1 MPVVPTVS
9 GRQVQSRGVQSAG
22 LQTFS
27 QPGIGDAFVR
37 AGTEAIDVFG
47 QAKQRAN
54 IALAQEA
61 SLNLSQISSD
71 LLNNPETG
79 LLNLKGKNAI
89 GKGHEYTQQF
99 DAQVEQLAMSLP
111 DEQARNAFMQQ
122 AQQQRIQFTTQAGRH
137 EIGQINAY
145 EEGQFQATLLNN
157 GKNAAAL
164 YGDNAAYVLAN
175 KQTFQ
180 QIEDYGIAHGWSDE
194 QIQAKKIEFKEK
206 VADAALSQW
215 SANNA
220 TAFIQSNG
228 ELSDTAAGARRAVA
242 DSDSSERARGI
253 RNNNPGNLEYSKTN
267 PWVGQTG
274 DDGRFAK
281 FETPEHGIRAL
292 GRNLM
297 SYQRQGIDT
306 VSEIINRW
314 APPTD
319 KNDTMSYI
327 KAVCEQ
333 LGVSADEPLDA
344 SNPDTLKALCAAIIH
359 HENGSQP
366 YSDQQLTAGVSA
378 ALGLSTIP
386 TNTKRYTG
394 NAAFDAAS
402 PEAQASFMRQADQ
415 LRRQQQAEY
424 KTMIDSQVR
433 DATAAYM
440 RGVEFPNPPGEADFI
455 AAYGVREGNLRYAAG
470 TNIAFGMAQRG
481 LTAKTLR
488 DGGYSEMA
496 NQYDVL
502 DRQAIAIDAVLGVA
516 FGGVGRFINSRGES
530 TNAPNFSPVDVDAA
544 LAANA
549 AHHAEIDIAPGVPI
563 NVLSRNSHIQA
574 LRKAMSDV
582 SQGRPVDVAS
592 IVESASF
599 SEIPGRKSLLSQAVN
614 EALSSVDDGVTA
626 RAIENRLLEEQA
638 AQLLPRG
645 DRQVYQSEIANSQRI
660 IENLTKQRAQILA
673 EEPTGSGKALSRA
686 RSDKQARLRDIDQR
700 IRQAQE
706 RLEFSRNALAPHE
719 PGGQFFEA
727 RAELARRQQAESEL
741 NAQAVSFYKTAE
753 VRTPD
758 EVAPFE
764 PDKILQQAEQKMMA
778 DQAGDIDLRI
788 AEDSLLESPDMI
800 ITVLDDD
807 GNPQSRSA
815 REVLDEANRESEQAI
830 QDSSLFDVAVACF
843 LRG

>member
-1 MPVVPTVS
+1 MSYFGLNPVNQNQQLDEAASNPAGFNSDVGFFDNAVGAALSGLYSGLVAKPDQLLWAGMDKIVS
-9 GRQVQSRGVQSAG
+9 PIAQFVNENTSLNDTSVSYIAEQRKLAEQQVKRLTPDAATTGTAG
-22 LQTFS
+22 QVLYGLFDM
-27 QPGIGDAFVR
+27 G
-37 AGTEAIDVFG
+37 G
-47 QAKQRAN
+47 QAVVGTTLGGPVGGAAAVTSLQGFSEFERLTAQGVDFRT
-54 IALAQEA
+54 AQEA
-61 SLNLSQISSD
+61 GLVQGITAGAGTLIPMSL
-71 LLNNPETG
+71 G
-79 LLNLKGKNAI
+79 LRAGGALAEGVA
-89 GKGHEYTQQF
+89 
-99 DAQVEQLAMSLP
+99 AQLARTGESSV
-111 DEQARNAFMQQ
+111 R
-122 AQQQRIQFTTQAGRH
+122 R
-137 EIGQINAY
+137 
-145 EEGQFQATLLNN
+145 
-157 GKNAAAL
+157 AAATAVRATP
-164 YGDNAAYVLAN
+164 D
-175 KQTFQ
+175 
-180 QIEDYGIAHGWSDE
+180 IA
-194 QIQAKKIEFKEK
+194 
-206 VADAALSQW
+206 
-215 SANNA
+215 
-220 TAFIQSNG
+220 
-228 ELSDTAAGARRAVA
+228 
-242 DSDSSERARGI
+242 
-253 RNNNPGNLEYSKTN
+253 
-267 PWVGQTG
+267 
-274 DDGRFAK
+274 
-281 FETPEHGIRAL
+281 
-292 GRNLM
+292 
-297 SYQRQGIDT
+297 
-306 VSEIINRW
+306 
-314 APPTD
+314 
-319 KNDTMSYI
+319 
-327 KAVCEQ
+327 
-333 LGVSADEPLDA
+333 
-344 SNPDTLKALCAAIIH
+344 
-359 HENGSQP
+359 
-366 YSDQQLTAGVSA
+366 
-378 ALGLSTIP
+378 
-386 TNTKRYTG
+386 
-394 NAAFDAAS
+394 
-402 PEAQASFMRQADQ
+402 
-415 LRRQQQAEY
+415 
-424 KTMIDSQVR
+424 
-433 DATAAYM
+433 
-440 RGVEFPNPPGEADFI
+440 
-455 AAYGVREGNLRYAAG
+455 YAAG

-530 TNAPNFSPVDVDAA
+530 TSAPNFSPVDIDAA

-614 EALSSVDDGVTA
+614 EALSSVDDEVTA
-626 RAIENRLLEEQA
+626 RAIENLLLEEQA

-660 IENLTKQRAQILA
+660 IENLTEQRAQILA

-764 PDKILQQAEQKMMA
+764 PGKILQQTEQKMMS

-800 ITVLDDD
+800 ITMLDDD

>member
-1 MPVVPTVS
+1 MSYFGLNPVNQNQQLDEAASNPAGFNSDVGFFDNAVGAALSGLYSGLVAKPDQLLWAGMDKIVS
-9 GRQVQSRGVQSAG
+9 PIAQFVNENTSINDTSVSYIAEQRKLAEQQVKRLTPDAATTGTAG
-22 LQTFS
+22 QVLYGLFDM
-27 QPGIGDAFVR
+27 G
-37 AGTEAIDVFG
+37 G
-47 QAKQRAN
+47 QAVVGTTLGGPVGGAAAVTSLQGFSEFERLTAQGVDFRT
-54 IALAQEA
+54 AQEA
-61 SLNLSQISSD
+61 GLVQGITAGAGTLIPMSL
-71 LLNNPETG
+71 G
-79 LLNLKGKNAI
+79 LRAGGALAEGVA
-89 GKGHEYTQQF
+89 
-99 DAQVEQLAMSLP
+99 AQLARTGESSV
-111 DEQARNAFMQQ
+111 R
-122 AQQQRIQFTTQAGRH
+122 R
-137 EIGQINAY
+137 
-145 EEGQFQATLLNN
+145 
-157 GKNAAAL
+157 AAATAVRAMP
-164 YGDNAAYVLAN
+164 D
-175 KQTFQ
+175 
-180 QIEDYGIAHGWSDE
+180 IA
-194 QIQAKKIEFKEK
+194 
-206 VADAALSQW
+206 
-215 SANNA
+215 
-220 TAFIQSNG
+220 
-228 ELSDTAAGARRAVA
+228 
-242 DSDSSERARGI
+242 
-253 RNNNPGNLEYSKTN
+253 
-267 PWVGQTG
+267 
-274 DDGRFAK
+274 
-281 FETPEHGIRAL
+281 
-292 GRNLM
+292 
-297 SYQRQGIDT
+297 
-306 VSEIINRW
+306 
-314 APPTD
+314 
-319 KNDTMSYI
+319 
-327 KAVCEQ
+327 
-333 LGVSADEPLDA
+333 
-344 SNPDTLKALCAAIIH
+344 
-359 HENGSQP
+359 
-366 YSDQQLTAGVSA
+366 
-378 ALGLSTIP
+378 
-386 TNTKRYTG
+386 
-394 NAAFDAAS
+394 
-402 PEAQASFMRQADQ
+402 
-415 LRRQQQAEY
+415 
-424 KTMIDSQVR
+424 
-433 DATAAYM
+433 
-440 RGVEFPNPPGEADFI
+440 
-455 AAYGVREGNLRYAAG
+455 YAAG

-530 TNAPNFSPVDVDAA
+530 TNAPNFSPVDIDAA

-660 IENLTKQRAQILA
+660 IDNLTEQRAQILA

-686 RSDKQARLRDIDQR
+686 RSDKQARIRDIDQR

-764 PDKILQQAEQKMMA
+764 PGKILQQTEQKMMA
-778 DQAGDIDLRI
+778 DPAGDIDLRI

-815 REVLDEANRESEQAI
+815 REVLDEVNRESEQAI

>member
-1 MPVVPTVS
+1 MSYFGLNPVNQNQQLDEAASNPVGFNSDVGFFDNVVGAALSGLYSGLVAKPDQLLWAGMDKIVS
-9 GRQVQSRGVQSAG
+9 PIAQFVNENTSLNDTSVSYIAEQRKLAEQQVKRLTPDAATTGTAG
-22 LQTFS
+22 QVLYGLFDM
-27 QPGIGDAFVR
+27 G
-37 AGTEAIDVFG
+37 G
-47 QAKQRAN
+47 QAVVGTTLGGPVGGAAAVTSLQGFSEFERLTAQGVDFRT
-54 IALAQEA
+54 AQEA
-61 SLNLSQISSD
+61 GLVQGITAGAGTLIPMSL
-71 LLNNPETG
+71 G
-79 LLNLKGKNAI
+79 LRAGGALAEGVA
-89 GKGHEYTQQF
+89 
-99 DAQVEQLAMSLP
+99 AQLARTGESSV
-111 DEQARNAFMQQ
+111 R
-122 AQQQRIQFTTQAGRH
+122 R
-137 EIGQINAY
+137 
-145 EEGQFQATLLNN
+145 
-157 GKNAAAL
+157 AAATAVRATP
-164 YGDNAAYVLAN
+164 D
-175 KQTFQ
+175 
-180 QIEDYGIAHGWSDE
+180 IA
-194 QIQAKKIEFKEK
+194 
-206 VADAALSQW
+206 
-215 SANNA
+215 
-220 TAFIQSNG
+220 
-228 ELSDTAAGARRAVA
+228 
-242 DSDSSERARGI
+242 
-253 RNNNPGNLEYSKTN
+253 
-267 PWVGQTG
+267 
-274 DDGRFAK
+274 
-281 FETPEHGIRAL
+281 
-292 GRNLM
+292 
-297 SYQRQGIDT
+297 
-306 VSEIINRW
+306 
-314 APPTD
+314 
-319 KNDTMSYI
+319 
-327 KAVCEQ
+327 
-333 LGVSADEPLDA
+333 
-344 SNPDTLKALCAAIIH
+344 
-359 HENGSQP
+359 
-366 YSDQQLTAGVSA
+366 
-378 ALGLSTIP
+378 
-386 TNTKRYTG
+386 
-394 NAAFDAAS
+394 
-402 PEAQASFMRQADQ
+402 
-415 LRRQQQAEY
+415 
-424 KTMIDSQVR
+424 
-433 DATAAYM
+433 
-440 RGVEFPNPPGEADFI
+440 
-455 AAYGVREGNLRYAAG
+455 YAAG

-516 FGGVGRFINSRGES
+516 FGGVGRFMNSRGES
-530 TNAPNFSPVDVDAA
+530 TSAPNFSPVDVDAA

-660 IENLTKQRAQILA
+660 IENLTEQRAQILA

-686 RSDKQARLRDIDQR
+686 RSDKQVRLRDIDQR

-764 PDKILQQAEQKMMA
+764 PGKILQQTEQKMMA
-778 DQAGDIDLRI
+778 DPAGDIDLRI

>member
-1 MPVVPTVS
+1 MSYFGLNPVNQNQQLDEAASNPAGFNSDVGFFDNAVGAALSGLYSGLVAKPDQLLWAGMDKIVS
-9 GRQVQSRGVQSAG
+9 PIAQFVNENTSLNDTSVSYIAEQRKLAEQQVKRLTPDAATTGTAG
-22 LQTFS
+22 QVLYGLFDM
-27 QPGIGDAFVR
+27 G
-37 AGTEAIDVFG
+37 G
-47 QAKQRAN
+47 QAVVGTTLGGPVGGAAAVTSLQGFSEFERLTAQGVDFRT
-54 IALAQEA
+54 AQEA
-61 SLNLSQISSD
+61 GLVQGITAGAGILIPMSL
-71 LLNNPETG
+71 G
-79 LLNLKGKNAI
+79 LRAGGALAEGVA
-89 GKGHEYTQQF
+89 
-99 DAQVEQLAMSLP
+99 AQLARTGESSV
-111 DEQARNAFMQQ
+111 R
-122 AQQQRIQFTTQAGRH
+122 R
-137 EIGQINAY
+137 
-145 EEGQFQATLLNN
+145 
-157 GKNAAAL
+157 AAATAVRATP
-164 YGDNAAYVLAN
+164 D
-175 KQTFQ
+175 
-180 QIEDYGIAHGWSDE
+180 IA
-194 QIQAKKIEFKEK
+194 
-206 VADAALSQW
+206 
-215 SANNA
+215 
-220 TAFIQSNG
+220 
-228 ELSDTAAGARRAVA
+228 
-242 DSDSSERARGI
+242 
-253 RNNNPGNLEYSKTN
+253 
-267 PWVGQTG
+267 
-274 DDGRFAK
+274 
-281 FETPEHGIRAL
+281 
-292 GRNLM
+292 
-297 SYQRQGIDT
+297 
-306 VSEIINRW
+306 
-314 APPTD
+314 
-319 KNDTMSYI
+319 
-327 KAVCEQ
+327 
-333 LGVSADEPLDA
+333 
-344 SNPDTLKALCAAIIH
+344 
-359 HENGSQP
+359 
-366 YSDQQLTAGVSA
+366 
-378 ALGLSTIP
+378 
-386 TNTKRYTG
+386 
-394 NAAFDAAS
+394 
-402 PEAQASFMRQADQ
+402 
-415 LRRQQQAEY
+415 
-424 KTMIDSQVR
+424 
-433 DATAAYM
+433 
-440 RGVEFPNPPGEADFI
+440 
-455 AAYGVREGNLRYAAG
+455 YAAG

-516 FGGVGRFINSRGES
+516 FGGVGRFINSRSES
-530 TNAPNFSPVDVDAA
+530 TSAPNFSPVDIDAA

-549 AHHAEIDIAPGVPI
+549 SHHAEIDIAPGVPI

-592 IVESASF
+592 ILESASF

-660 IENLTKQRAQILA
+660 IENFTEQRAQILA

-758 EVAPFE
+758 EVAPFG
-764 PDKILQQAEQKMMA
+764 PDKILQQAEQKMMS

>member
-1 MPVVPTVS
+1 MSYFGLNPVNQNQQLDEAASNPAGFNSDVGFFDNAVGAALSGLYSGLVAKPDQLLWAGMDKIVS
-9 GRQVQSRGVQSAG
+9 PIAQFVNENTSLNDTSVSYIAEQRKLAEQQVKRLTPDAATTGTAG
-22 LQTFS
+22 QVLYGLFDM
-27 QPGIGDAFVR
+27 G
-37 AGTEAIDVFG
+37 G
-47 QAKQRAN
+47 QAVIGTTLGGPVGGAAAVTSLQGFSEFERLTAQGVDFRT
-54 IALAQEA
+54 AQEA
-61 SLNLSQISSD
+61 GLVQGITAGAGTLIPMSL
-71 LLNNPETG
+71 G
-79 LLNLKGKNAI
+79 LRAGGALAEGVA
-89 GKGHEYTQQF
+89 
-99 DAQVEQLAMSLP
+99 AQLARTGESSV
-111 DEQARNAFMQQ
+111 R
-122 AQQQRIQFTTQAGRH
+122 R
-137 EIGQINAY
+137 
-145 EEGQFQATLLNN
+145 
-157 GKNAAAL
+157 AAATAVRATP
-164 YGDNAAYVLAN
+164 D
-175 KQTFQ
+175 
-180 QIEDYGIAHGWSDE
+180 IA
-194 QIQAKKIEFKEK
+194 
-206 VADAALSQW
+206 
-215 SANNA
+215 
-220 TAFIQSNG
+220 
-228 ELSDTAAGARRAVA
+228 
-242 DSDSSERARGI
+242 
-253 RNNNPGNLEYSKTN
+253 
-267 PWVGQTG
+267 
-274 DDGRFAK
+274 
-281 FETPEHGIRAL
+281 
-292 GRNLM
+292 
-297 SYQRQGIDT
+297 
-306 VSEIINRW
+306 
-314 APPTD
+314 
-319 KNDTMSYI
+319 
-327 KAVCEQ
+327 
-333 LGVSADEPLDA
+333 
-344 SNPDTLKALCAAIIH
+344 
-359 HENGSQP
+359 
-366 YSDQQLTAGVSA
+366 
-378 ALGLSTIP
+378 
-386 TNTKRYTG
+386 
-394 NAAFDAAS
+394 
-402 PEAQASFMRQADQ
+402 
-415 LRRQQQAEY
+415 
-424 KTMIDSQVR
+424 
-433 DATAAYM
+433 
-440 RGVEFPNPPGEADFI
+440 
-455 AAYGVREGNLRYAAG
+455 YAAG

-530 TNAPNFSPVDVDAA
+530 TSAPNFSPVDVDAA

-660 IENLTKQRAQILA
+660 IENLTEQRAQILA

-764 PDKILQQAEQKMMA
+764 PDKTLQQAEQKMMA
-778 DQAGDIDLRI
+778 DQAGDIDLHI

>member
-1 MPVVPTVS
+1 MSYFGLNPVNQNQQLDEAASNPAGFNSDVGFFDNAVGAALSGLYSGLVAKPDQLLWAGMDKIVS
-9 GRQVQSRGVQSAG
+9 PIAQFVNENTSLNDTSVSYIAEQRKLAEQQVKRLTPDAATTGTAG
-22 LQTFS
+22 QVLYGLFDM
-27 QPGIGDAFVR
+27 G
-37 AGTEAIDVFG
+37 G
-47 QAKQRAN
+47 QAVVGTTLGGPVGGAAAVTSLQGFSEFERLTAQGVDFRT
-54 IALAQEA
+54 AQEA
-61 SLNLSQISSD
+61 GLVQGITAGAGTLIPMSL
-71 LLNNPETG
+71 G
-79 LLNLKGKNAI
+79 LRAGGALAEGVA
-89 GKGHEYTQQF
+89 
-99 DAQVEQLAMSLP
+99 AQLARTGESSV
-111 DEQARNAFMQQ
+111 R
-122 AQQQRIQFTTQAGRH
+122 R
-137 EIGQINAY
+137 
-145 EEGQFQATLLNN
+145 
-157 GKNAAAL
+157 AAATAVRAMP
-164 YGDNAAYVLAN
+164 D
-175 KQTFQ
+175 
-180 QIEDYGIAHGWSDE
+180 IA
-194 QIQAKKIEFKEK
+194 
-206 VADAALSQW
+206 
-215 SANNA
+215 
-220 TAFIQSNG
+220 
-228 ELSDTAAGARRAVA
+228 
-242 DSDSSERARGI
+242 
-253 RNNNPGNLEYSKTN
+253 
-267 PWVGQTG
+267 
-274 DDGRFAK
+274 
-281 FETPEHGIRAL
+281 
-292 GRNLM
+292 
-297 SYQRQGIDT
+297 
-306 VSEIINRW
+306 
-314 APPTD
+314 
-319 KNDTMSYI
+319 
-327 KAVCEQ
+327 
-333 LGVSADEPLDA
+333 
-344 SNPDTLKALCAAIIH
+344 
-359 HENGSQP
+359 
-366 YSDQQLTAGVSA
+366 
-378 ALGLSTIP
+378 
-386 TNTKRYTG
+386 
-394 NAAFDAAS
+394 
-402 PEAQASFMRQADQ
+402 
-415 LRRQQQAEY
+415 
-424 KTMIDSQVR
+424 
-433 DATAAYM
+433 
-440 RGVEFPNPPGEADFI
+440 
-455 AAYGVREGNLRYAAG
+455 YAAG

-530 TNAPNFSPVDVDAA
+530 TNAPNFSPVDIDAA

-638 AQLLPRG
+638 SQLLPRG

-660 IENLTKQRAQILA
+660 IDNLTEQRAQILA

-686 RSDKQARLRDIDQR
+686 RSDKQARIRDIDQR

-764 PDKILQQAEQKMMA
+764 PGKILQQTEQKMMA
-778 DQAGDIDLRI
+778 DPAGDIDLRI

-815 REVLDEANRESEQAI
+815 REVLDEVNRESEQAI

>member
-1 MPVVPTVS
+1 MSYFGLNPVNQNQQLDEAASNPAGFNSDVGFFDNAVGAALSGLYSGLVAKPDQLLWAGMDKIVS
-9 GRQVQSRGVQSAG
+9 PIAQFVNENTSLNDTSVSYIAEQRKLAEQQVKRLTPDAATTGTAG
-22 LQTFS
+22 QVLYGLFDM
-27 QPGIGDAFVR
+27 G
-37 AGTEAIDVFG
+37 G
-47 QAKQRAN
+47 QAVVGTTLGGPVGGAAAVTSLQGFSEFERLTAQGVDFRT
-54 IALAQEA
+54 AQEA
-61 SLNLSQISSD
+61 GLVQGITAGAGTLIPMSL
-71 LLNNPETG
+71 G
-79 LLNLKGKNAI
+79 LRAGGALAEGVA
-89 GKGHEYTQQF
+89 
-99 DAQVEQLAMSLP
+99 AQLARTGESSV
-111 DEQARNAFMQQ
+111 R
-122 AQQQRIQFTTQAGRH
+122 R
-137 EIGQINAY
+137 
-145 EEGQFQATLLNN
+145 
-157 GKNAAAL
+157 AAATAVRATP
-164 YGDNAAYVLAN
+164 D
-175 KQTFQ
+175 
-180 QIEDYGIAHGWSDE
+180 IA
-194 QIQAKKIEFKEK
+194 
-206 VADAALSQW
+206 
-215 SANNA
+215 
-220 TAFIQSNG
+220 
-228 ELSDTAAGARRAVA
+228 
-242 DSDSSERARGI
+242 
-253 RNNNPGNLEYSKTN
+253 
-267 PWVGQTG
+267 
-274 DDGRFAK
+274 
-281 FETPEHGIRAL
+281 
-292 GRNLM
+292 
-297 SYQRQGIDT
+297 
-306 VSEIINRW
+306 
-314 APPTD
+314 
-319 KNDTMSYI
+319 
-327 KAVCEQ
+327 
-333 LGVSADEPLDA
+333 
-344 SNPDTLKALCAAIIH
+344 
-359 HENGSQP
+359 
-366 YSDQQLTAGVSA
+366 
-378 ALGLSTIP
+378 
-386 TNTKRYTG
+386 
-394 NAAFDAAS
+394 
-402 PEAQASFMRQADQ
+402 
-415 LRRQQQAEY
+415 
-424 KTMIDSQVR
+424 
-433 DATAAYM
+433 
-440 RGVEFPNPPGEADFI
+440 
-455 AAYGVREGNLRYAAG
+455 YAAG

-530 TNAPNFSPVDVDAA
+530 TSAPNFSPVDVDAA

-599 SEIPGRKSLLSQAVN
+599 SEILGRKSLLSQAVN
-614 EALSSVDDGVTA
+614 EALSFVDDGVTA

-660 IENLTKQRAQILA
+660 IDNLTEQRAQILA

-686 RSDKQARLRDIDQR
+686 RSDKQARIRDIDQR

-764 PDKILQQAEQKMMA
+764 PGKILQQTEQKMMA
-778 DQAGDIDLRI
+778 DPAGDIDLRI

>member
-1 MPVVPTVS
+1 MSYFGLNPVNQNQQLDEAASNPVGFNSDVGFFDNAVGAALSGLYSGLVAKPDQLLWAGMDKIVS
-9 GRQVQSRGVQSAG
+9 PIAQFVNENTSLNDTSVSYIAEQRKLAEQQVKRLTPDAATTGTAG
-22 LQTFS
+22 QVLYGLFDM
-27 QPGIGDAFVR
+27 G
-37 AGTEAIDVFG
+37 G
-47 QAKQRAN
+47 QAVVGTTLGGPVGGAAAVTSLQGFSEFERLTAQGVDFRT
-54 IALAQEA
+54 AQEA
-61 SLNLSQISSD
+61 GLVQGITAGAGTLIPMSL
-71 LLNNPETG
+71 G
-79 LLNLKGKNAI
+79 LRAGGALAEGVA
-89 GKGHEYTQQF
+89 
-99 DAQVEQLAMSLP
+99 AQLARTGESSV
-111 DEQARNAFMQQ
+111 R
-122 AQQQRIQFTTQAGRH
+122 R
-137 EIGQINAY
+137 
-145 EEGQFQATLLNN
+145 
-157 GKNAAAL
+157 AAATAVRATP
-164 YGDNAAYVLAN
+164 D
-175 KQTFQ
+175 
-180 QIEDYGIAHGWSDE
+180 IA
-194 QIQAKKIEFKEK
+194 
-206 VADAALSQW
+206 
-215 SANNA
+215 
-220 TAFIQSNG
+220 
-228 ELSDTAAGARRAVA
+228 
-242 DSDSSERARGI
+242 
-253 RNNNPGNLEYSKTN
+253 
-267 PWVGQTG
+267 
-274 DDGRFAK
+274 
-281 FETPEHGIRAL
+281 
-292 GRNLM
+292 
-297 SYQRQGIDT
+297 
-306 VSEIINRW
+306 
-314 APPTD
+314 
-319 KNDTMSYI
+319 
-327 KAVCEQ
+327 
-333 LGVSADEPLDA
+333 
-344 SNPDTLKALCAAIIH
+344 
-359 HENGSQP
+359 
-366 YSDQQLTAGVSA
+366 
-378 ALGLSTIP
+378 
-386 TNTKRYTG
+386 
-394 NAAFDAAS
+394 
-402 PEAQASFMRQADQ
+402 
-415 LRRQQQAEY
+415 
-424 KTMIDSQVR
+424 
-433 DATAAYM
+433 
-440 RGVEFPNPPGEADFI
+440 
-455 AAYGVREGNLRYAAG
+455 YAAG

-530 TNAPNFSPVDVDAA
+530 TSTPNFSPVDIDAA

-599 SEIPGRKSLLSQAVN
+599 SEIPGHKSLLSQAVN
-614 EALSSVDDGVTA
+614 EALSSVDDGKTA

-638 AQLLPRG
+638 AQLLSRG

-660 IENLTKQRAQILA
+660 IDNLTEQRAQILA

-686 RSDKQARLRDIDQR
+686 RSDKQARIRDIDQR

-764 PDKILQQAEQKMMA
+764 PGKILQQTEQKMMA
-778 DQAGDIDLRI
+778 DPAGDIDLRI

>member
-1 MPVVPTVS
+1 MSYFGLNPVNQNQQLDEAASNPAGFNSNVGFFDNAVGAALSGLYSGLVAKPDQLLWAGMDKIVS
-9 GRQVQSRGVQSAG
+9 PIAQFVNENTSLNDTSVSYIAEQRKLAEQQVKRLTPDAATTGTAG
-22 LQTFS
+22 QVLYGLFDM
-27 QPGIGDAFVR
+27 G
-37 AGTEAIDVFG
+37 G
-47 QAKQRAN
+47 QAVVGTTLGGPVGGAAAVTSLQGFSEFERLTAQGVDFRT
-54 IALAQEA
+54 AQEA
-61 SLNLSQISSD
+61 GLVQGITAGAGTLIPMSL
-71 LLNNPETG
+71 G
-79 LLNLKGKNAI
+79 LRAGGALAEGVA
-89 GKGHEYTQQF
+89 
-99 DAQVEQLAMSLP
+99 AQLARTGESSV
-111 DEQARNAFMQQ
+111 R
-122 AQQQRIQFTTQAGRH
+122 R
-137 EIGQINAY
+137 
-145 EEGQFQATLLNN
+145 
-157 GKNAAAL
+157 AAATAVRATP
-164 YGDNAAYVLAN
+164 D
-175 KQTFQ
+175 
-180 QIEDYGIAHGWSDE
+180 IA
-194 QIQAKKIEFKEK
+194 
-206 VADAALSQW
+206 
-215 SANNA
+215 
-220 TAFIQSNG
+220 
-228 ELSDTAAGARRAVA
+228 
-242 DSDSSERARGI
+242 
-253 RNNNPGNLEYSKTN
+253 
-267 PWVGQTG
+267 
-274 DDGRFAK
+274 
-281 FETPEHGIRAL
+281 
-292 GRNLM
+292 
-297 SYQRQGIDT
+297 
-306 VSEIINRW
+306 
-314 APPTD
+314 
-319 KNDTMSYI
+319 
-327 KAVCEQ
+327 
-333 LGVSADEPLDA
+333 
-344 SNPDTLKALCAAIIH
+344 
-359 HENGSQP
+359 
-366 YSDQQLTAGVSA
+366 
-378 ALGLSTIP
+378 
-386 TNTKRYTG
+386 
-394 NAAFDAAS
+394 
-402 PEAQASFMRQADQ
+402 
-415 LRRQQQAEY
+415 
-424 KTMIDSQVR
+424 
-433 DATAAYM
+433 
-440 RGVEFPNPPGEADFI
+440 
-455 AAYGVREGNLRYAAG
+455 YAAG

-530 TNAPNFSPVDVDAA
+530 TNAPNFSPVDIDAA

-638 AQLLPRG
+638 AQLLSRG
-645 DRQVYQSEIANSQRI
+645 DRKVYQSEIANSQRI
-660 IENLTKQRAQILA
+660 IENLTEQRAQILA

-753 VRTPD
+753 VRTPE

-764 PDKILQQAEQKMMA
+764 PGKILQQTEQKMMA
-778 DQAGDIDLRI
+778 DPAGDIDLRI

>member
-1 MPVVPTVS
+1 MSYFGLNPVNQNQQLDEAASNPAGFNSDVGFFDNAVGAALSGLYSGLVAKPDQLLWAGMDKIVS
-9 GRQVQSRGVQSAG
+9 PIAQFVNENTSINDTSVSYIAEQRKLAEQQVKRLTPDAATTGTAG
-22 LQTFS
+22 QVLYGLFDM
-27 QPGIGDAFVR
+27 G
-37 AGTEAIDVFG
+37 G
-47 QAKQRAN
+47 QAVVGTTLGGPVGGAAAVTSLQGFSEFERLTAQGVDFRT
-54 IALAQEA
+54 AQEA
-61 SLNLSQISSD
+61 GLVQGITAGAGTLIPMSL
-71 LLNNPETG
+71 G
-79 LLNLKGKNAI
+79 LRAGGALAEGVA
-89 GKGHEYTQQF
+89 
-99 DAQVEQLAMSLP
+99 AQLARTGESSV
-111 DEQARNAFMQQ
+111 R
-122 AQQQRIQFTTQAGRH
+122 R
-137 EIGQINAY
+137 
-145 EEGQFQATLLNN
+145 
-157 GKNAAAL
+157 AAATAVRATP
-164 YGDNAAYVLAN
+164 D
-175 KQTFQ
+175 
-180 QIEDYGIAHGWSDE
+180 IA
-194 QIQAKKIEFKEK
+194 
-206 VADAALSQW
+206 
-215 SANNA
+215 
-220 TAFIQSNG
+220 
-228 ELSDTAAGARRAVA
+228 
-242 DSDSSERARGI
+242 
-253 RNNNPGNLEYSKTN
+253 
-267 PWVGQTG
+267 
-274 DDGRFAK
+274 
-281 FETPEHGIRAL
+281 
-292 GRNLM
+292 
-297 SYQRQGIDT
+297 
-306 VSEIINRW
+306 
-314 APPTD
+314 
-319 KNDTMSYI
+319 
-327 KAVCEQ
+327 
-333 LGVSADEPLDA
+333 
-344 SNPDTLKALCAAIIH
+344 
-359 HENGSQP
+359 
-366 YSDQQLTAGVSA
+366 
-378 ALGLSTIP
+378 
-386 TNTKRYTG
+386 
-394 NAAFDAAS
+394 
-402 PEAQASFMRQADQ
+402 
-415 LRRQQQAEY
+415 
-424 KTMIDSQVR
+424 
-433 DATAAYM
+433 
-440 RGVEFPNPPGEADFI
+440 
-455 AAYGVREGNLRYAAG
+455 YAAG

-530 TNAPNFSPVDVDAA
+530 TNAPNFSPVDIDAA

-614 EALSSVDDGVTA
+614 EALSSVNDGVTA

-660 IENLTKQRAQILA
+660 IENLTEQRAQILA

-686 RSDKQARLRDIDQR
+686 RSDKQVRLRDIDQR

-764 PDKILQQAEQKMMA
+764 PGKILQQAEQKMMA
-778 DQAGDIDLRI
+778 DPAGDIDLRI

>member
-1 MPVVPTVS
+1 MSYFGLNPVNQNQQLDEAASNPAGFNSDVGFFDNAVGAALSGLYSGLVAKPDQLLWAGMDKIVS
-9 GRQVQSRGVQSAG
+9 PIAQFVNENTSLNDTSVSYIAEQRKLAEQQVKRLTPDAATTGTAG
-22 LQTFS
+22 QVLYGLFDM
-27 QPGIGDAFVR
+27 G
-37 AGTEAIDVFG
+37 G
-47 QAKQRAN
+47 QAVVGTTLGGPVGGAAAVTSLQGFSEFERLTAQGVDFRT
-54 IALAQEA
+54 AQEA
-61 SLNLSQISSD
+61 GLVQGITAGAGTLIPMSL
-71 LLNNPETG
+71 G
-79 LLNLKGKNAI
+79 LRAGGALAEGVA
-89 GKGHEYTQQF
+89 
-99 DAQVEQLAMSLP
+99 AQLARTGESSV
-111 DEQARNAFMQQ
+111 R
-122 AQQQRIQFTTQAGRH
+122 R
-137 EIGQINAY
+137 
-145 EEGQFQATLLNN
+145 
-157 GKNAAAL
+157 AAATAVRATP
-164 YGDNAAYVLAN
+164 D
-175 KQTFQ
+175 
-180 QIEDYGIAHGWSDE
+180 IA
-194 QIQAKKIEFKEK
+194 
-206 VADAALSQW
+206 
-215 SANNA
+215 
-220 TAFIQSNG
+220 
-228 ELSDTAAGARRAVA
+228 
-242 DSDSSERARGI
+242 
-253 RNNNPGNLEYSKTN
+253 
-267 PWVGQTG
+267 
-274 DDGRFAK
+274 
-281 FETPEHGIRAL
+281 
-292 GRNLM
+292 
-297 SYQRQGIDT
+297 
-306 VSEIINRW
+306 
-314 APPTD
+314 
-319 KNDTMSYI
+319 
-327 KAVCEQ
+327 
-333 LGVSADEPLDA
+333 
-344 SNPDTLKALCAAIIH
+344 
-359 HENGSQP
+359 
-366 YSDQQLTAGVSA
+366 
-378 ALGLSTIP
+378 
-386 TNTKRYTG
+386 
-394 NAAFDAAS
+394 
-402 PEAQASFMRQADQ
+402 
-415 LRRQQQAEY
+415 
-424 KTMIDSQVR
+424 
-433 DATAAYM
+433 
-440 RGVEFPNPPGEADFI
+440 
-455 AAYGVREGNLRYAAG
+455 YAAG

-530 TNAPNFSPVDVDAA
+530 TSAPNFSPVDIDAA

-660 IENLTKQRAQILA
+660 IENLTEQRAQILA

-727 RAELARRQQAESEL
+727 QAELARRQQAESEL

-764 PDKILQQAEQKMMA
+764 PDKILQQAEQKMMS

>member
-1 MPVVPTVS
+1 MSYFGLNPVNQNQQLDEAASNPAGFNSDVGFFDNAVGAALSGLYSGLVAKPDQLLWAGMDKIVS
-9 GRQVQSRGVQSAG
+9 PIAQFVNENTSLNDTSVSYIAEQRKLAEQQVKRLTPDAATTGTAG
-22 LQTFS
+22 QVLYGLFDM
-27 QPGIGDAFVR
+27 G
-37 AGTEAIDVFG
+37 G
-47 QAKQRAN
+47 QAVVGTTLGGPVGGAAAVTSLQGFSEFERLTAQGVDFRT
-54 IALAQEA
+54 AQEA
-61 SLNLSQISSD
+61 GLVQGITAGAGTLIPMSL
-71 LLNNPETG
+71 G
-79 LLNLKGKNAI
+79 LRAGGALAEGVA
-89 GKGHEYTQQF
+89 
-99 DAQVEQLAMSLP
+99 AQLARTGESSV
-111 DEQARNAFMQQ
+111 R
-122 AQQQRIQFTTQAGRH
+122 R
-137 EIGQINAY
+137 
-145 EEGQFQATLLNN
+145 
-157 GKNAAAL
+157 AAATAVRATP
-164 YGDNAAYVLAN
+164 D
-175 KQTFQ
+175 
-180 QIEDYGIAHGWSDE
+180 IA
-194 QIQAKKIEFKEK
+194 
-206 VADAALSQW
+206 
-215 SANNA
+215 
-220 TAFIQSNG
+220 
-228 ELSDTAAGARRAVA
+228 
-242 DSDSSERARGI
+242 
-253 RNNNPGNLEYSKTN
+253 
-267 PWVGQTG
+267 
-274 DDGRFAK
+274 
-281 FETPEHGIRAL
+281 
-292 GRNLM
+292 
-297 SYQRQGIDT
+297 
-306 VSEIINRW
+306 
-314 APPTD
+314 
-319 KNDTMSYI
+319 
-327 KAVCEQ
+327 
-333 LGVSADEPLDA
+333 
-344 SNPDTLKALCAAIIH
+344 
-359 HENGSQP
+359 
-366 YSDQQLTAGVSA
+366 
-378 ALGLSTIP
+378 
-386 TNTKRYTG
+386 
-394 NAAFDAAS
+394 
-402 PEAQASFMRQADQ
+402 
-415 LRRQQQAEY
+415 
-424 KTMIDSQVR
+424 
-433 DATAAYM
+433 
-440 RGVEFPNPPGEADFI
+440 
-455 AAYGVREGNLRYAAG
+455 YAAG

-516 FGGVGRFINSRGES
+516 FGGVGRFMNSRGES
-530 TNAPNFSPVDVDAA
+530 TSAPNFSPVDVDAA

-645 DRQVYQSEIANSQRI
+645 DRQVYQSEITNSQRI
-660 IENLTKQRAQILA
+660 IENLTEQRAQILA

-686 RSDKQARLRDIDQR
+686 RSDKQVRLRDIDQR

-764 PDKILQQAEQKMMA
+764 PGKILQQTEQKMMA
-778 DQAGDIDLRI
+778 DPAGDIDLRI

>member
-1 MPVVPTVS
+1 MSYFGLNPVNQNQQLDEAASNPAGFNSDVGFFDNAVGAALSGLYSGLVAKPDQLLWAGMDKIVS
-9 GRQVQSRGVQSAG
+9 PIAQFINENTSLNDTSVSYIAEQRKLAEQQVKRLTPDAATTGTAG
-22 LQTFS
+22 QVLYGLFDM
-27 QPGIGDAFVR
+27 G
-37 AGTEAIDVFG
+37 G
-47 QAKQRAN
+47 QAVVGTTLGGPVGGAAAVTSLQGFSEFERLTAQGVDFRT
-54 IALAQEA
+54 AQEA
-61 SLNLSQISSD
+61 GLVQGITAGAGTLIPMSL
-71 LLNNPETG
+71 G
-79 LLNLKGKNAI
+79 LRAGGALAEGVA
-89 GKGHEYTQQF
+89 
-99 DAQVEQLAMSLP
+99 AQLA
-111 DEQARNAFMQQ
+111 R
-122 AQQQRIQFTTQAGRH
+122 AGESSVRR
-137 EIGQINAY
+137 
-145 EEGQFQATLLNN
+145 
-157 GKNAAAL
+157 AAATAVRATP
-164 YGDNAAYVLAN
+164 D
-175 KQTFQ
+175 
-180 QIEDYGIAHGWSDE
+180 IA
-194 QIQAKKIEFKEK
+194 
-206 VADAALSQW
+206 
-215 SANNA
+215 
-220 TAFIQSNG
+220 
-228 ELSDTAAGARRAVA
+228 
-242 DSDSSERARGI
+242 
-253 RNNNPGNLEYSKTN
+253 
-267 PWVGQTG
+267 
-274 DDGRFAK
+274 
-281 FETPEHGIRAL
+281 
-292 GRNLM
+292 
-297 SYQRQGIDT
+297 
-306 VSEIINRW
+306 
-314 APPTD
+314 
-319 KNDTMSYI
+319 
-327 KAVCEQ
+327 
-333 LGVSADEPLDA
+333 
-344 SNPDTLKALCAAIIH
+344 
-359 HENGSQP
+359 
-366 YSDQQLTAGVSA
+366 
-378 ALGLSTIP
+378 
-386 TNTKRYTG
+386 
-394 NAAFDAAS
+394 
-402 PEAQASFMRQADQ
+402 
-415 LRRQQQAEY
+415 
-424 KTMIDSQVR
+424 
-433 DATAAYM
+433 
-440 RGVEFPNPPGEADFI
+440 
-455 AAYGVREGNLRYAAG
+455 YAAG

-530 TNAPNFSPVDVDAA
+530 TSAPNFSPVDVDAA

-599 SEIPGRKSLLSQAVN
+599 SEIPGRKGLLSQAVN

-660 IENLTKQRAQILA
+660 IENLTEQRAQILA
-673 EEPTGSGKALSRA
+673 EEPTGSGKSLSRA
-686 RSDKQARLRDIDQR
+686 RSDKQVRLRDIDQR

>member
-1 MPVVPTVS
+1 MSYFGLNPVNQNQQLDEAASNPAGFNSDVGFFDNAVGAALSGLYSGLVAKPDQLLWAGMDKIVS
-9 GRQVQSRGVQSAG
+9 PIAQFVNENTSLNDTSVSYIAEQRKLAEQQVKRLTPDAATTGTAG
-22 LQTFS
+22 QVLYGLFDM
-27 QPGIGDAFVR
+27 G
-37 AGTEAIDVFG
+37 G
-47 QAKQRAN
+47 QAVVGTTLGGPVGGAAAVTSLQGFSEFERLTAQGVDFRT
-54 IALAQEA
+54 AQEA
-61 SLNLSQISSD
+61 GLVQGITAGAGTLIPMSL
-71 LLNNPETG
+71 G
-79 LLNLKGKNAI
+79 LRAGGALAEGVA
-89 GKGHEYTQQF
+89 
-99 DAQVEQLAMSLP
+99 AQLARTGESSV
-111 DEQARNAFMQQ
+111 R
-122 AQQQRIQFTTQAGRH
+122 R
-137 EIGQINAY
+137 
-145 EEGQFQATLLNN
+145 
-157 GKNAAAL
+157 AAATAVRATP
-164 YGDNAAYVLAN
+164 D
-175 KQTFQ
+175 
-180 QIEDYGIAHGWSDE
+180 IA
-194 QIQAKKIEFKEK
+194 
-206 VADAALSQW
+206 
-215 SANNA
+215 
-220 TAFIQSNG
+220 
-228 ELSDTAAGARRAVA
+228 
-242 DSDSSERARGI
+242 
-253 RNNNPGNLEYSKTN
+253 
-267 PWVGQTG
+267 
-274 DDGRFAK
+274 
-281 FETPEHGIRAL
+281 
-292 GRNLM
+292 
-297 SYQRQGIDT
+297 
-306 VSEIINRW
+306 
-314 APPTD
+314 
-319 KNDTMSYI
+319 
-327 KAVCEQ
+327 
-333 LGVSADEPLDA
+333 
-344 SNPDTLKALCAAIIH
+344 
-359 HENGSQP
+359 
-366 YSDQQLTAGVSA
+366 
-378 ALGLSTIP
+378 
-386 TNTKRYTG
+386 
-394 NAAFDAAS
+394 
-402 PEAQASFMRQADQ
+402 
-415 LRRQQQAEY
+415 
-424 KTMIDSQVR
+424 
-433 DATAAYM
+433 
-440 RGVEFPNPPGEADFI
+440 
-455 AAYGVREGNLRYAAG
+455 YAAG

-530 TNAPNFSPVDVDAA
+530 TSAPNFSPVDIDAA

-660 IENLTKQRAQILA
+660 IENLTEQRAQILA

-706 RLEFSRNALAPHE
+706 RLEFSRNAFAPHE

-764 PDKILQQAEQKMMA
+764 PDKILQQAEQKMMS

>member
-1 MPVVPTVS
+1 MSYFGLNPVNQNQQLDEAASNPAGFNSDVGFFDNAVGAALSGLYSGLVAKPEQLLWAGMDKIVS
-9 GRQVQSRGVQSAG
+9 PIAQFVNENTSLNDTSVSYIAEQRKLAEQQVKRLTPDAATTGTAG
-22 LQTFS
+22 QVLYGLFDM
-27 QPGIGDAFVR
+27 G
-37 AGTEAIDVFG
+37 G
-47 QAKQRAN
+47 QAVVGTTLGGPVGGAAAVTSLQGFSEFERLTAQGVDFRT
-54 IALAQEA
+54 AQEA
-61 SLNLSQISSD
+61 GLVQGITAGAGTLIPMSL
-71 LLNNPETG
+71 G
-79 LLNLKGKNAI
+79 LRAGGALAEGVA
-89 GKGHEYTQQF
+89 
-99 DAQVEQLAMSLP
+99 AQLA
-111 DEQARNAFMQQ
+111 R
-122 AQQQRIQFTTQAGRH
+122 AGESSVRR
-137 EIGQINAY
+137 
-145 EEGQFQATLLNN
+145 
-157 GKNAAAL
+157 AAATAVRATP
-164 YGDNAAYVLAN
+164 D
-175 KQTFQ
+175 
-180 QIEDYGIAHGWSDE
+180 IA
-194 QIQAKKIEFKEK
+194 
-206 VADAALSQW
+206 
-215 SANNA
+215 
-220 TAFIQSNG
+220 
-228 ELSDTAAGARRAVA
+228 
-242 DSDSSERARGI
+242 
-253 RNNNPGNLEYSKTN
+253 
-267 PWVGQTG
+267 
-274 DDGRFAK
+274 
-281 FETPEHGIRAL
+281 
-292 GRNLM
+292 
-297 SYQRQGIDT
+297 
-306 VSEIINRW
+306 
-314 APPTD
+314 
-319 KNDTMSYI
+319 
-327 KAVCEQ
+327 
-333 LGVSADEPLDA
+333 
-344 SNPDTLKALCAAIIH
+344 
-359 HENGSQP
+359 
-366 YSDQQLTAGVSA
+366 
-378 ALGLSTIP
+378 
-386 TNTKRYTG
+386 
-394 NAAFDAAS
+394 
-402 PEAQASFMRQADQ
+402 
-415 LRRQQQAEY
+415 
-424 KTMIDSQVR
+424 
-433 DATAAYM
+433 
-440 RGVEFPNPPGEADFI
+440 
-455 AAYGVREGNLRYAAG
+455 YAAG

-516 FGGVGRFINSRGES
+516 FGGIGRFINSRGES
-530 TNAPNFSPVDVDAA
+530 TSAPNFSPVDIDAA

-582 SQGRPVDVAS
+582 SQGRAVDVAS

-660 IENLTKQRAQILA
+660 IENLTEQRAQILA

-727 RAELARRQQAESEL
+727 RAELARRQQVESEL

-764 PDKILQQAEQKMMA
+764 PDKILQQAEQKIMA
-778 DQAGDIDLRI
+778 YQAGDIDLRI

>member
-1 MPVVPTVS
+1 MSYFGLNPVNQNQQLDEAASNPVGFNSDVGFFDNAVGAALSGLYSGLVAKPDQLLWAGMDKIVS
-9 GRQVQSRGVQSAG
+9 PIAQFVNENTSLNDTSVSYIAEQRKLAEQQVKRLTPDAATTGTAG
-22 LQTFS
+22 QVLYGLFDM
-27 QPGIGDAFVR
+27 G
-37 AGTEAIDVFG
+37 G
-47 QAKQRAN
+47 QAVVGTTLGGPVGGAAAVTSLQGFSEFERLTAQGVDFRT
-54 IALAQEA
+54 AQEA
-61 SLNLSQISSD
+61 GLVQGITAGAGTLIPMSL
-71 LLNNPETG
+71 G
-79 LLNLKGKNAI
+79 LRAGGALAEGVA
-89 GKGHEYTQQF
+89 
-99 DAQVEQLAMSLP
+99 AQLARTGESSV
-111 DEQARNAFMQQ
+111 R
-122 AQQQRIQFTTQAGRH
+122 R
-137 EIGQINAY
+137 
-145 EEGQFQATLLNN
+145 
-157 GKNAAAL
+157 AAATAVRATP
-164 YGDNAAYVLAN
+164 D
-175 KQTFQ
+175 
-180 QIEDYGIAHGWSDE
+180 IA
-194 QIQAKKIEFKEK
+194 
-206 VADAALSQW
+206 
-215 SANNA
+215 
-220 TAFIQSNG
+220 
-228 ELSDTAAGARRAVA
+228 
-242 DSDSSERARGI
+242 
-253 RNNNPGNLEYSKTN
+253 
-267 PWVGQTG
+267 
-274 DDGRFAK
+274 
-281 FETPEHGIRAL
+281 
-292 GRNLM
+292 
-297 SYQRQGIDT
+297 
-306 VSEIINRW
+306 
-314 APPTD
+314 
-319 KNDTMSYI
+319 
-327 KAVCEQ
+327 
-333 LGVSADEPLDA
+333 
-344 SNPDTLKALCAAIIH
+344 
-359 HENGSQP
+359 
-366 YSDQQLTAGVSA
+366 
-378 ALGLSTIP
+378 
-386 TNTKRYTG
+386 
-394 NAAFDAAS
+394 
-402 PEAQASFMRQADQ
+402 
-415 LRRQQQAEY
+415 
-424 KTMIDSQVR
+424 
-433 DATAAYM
+433 
-440 RGVEFPNPPGEADFI
+440 
-455 AAYGVREGNLRYAAG
+455 YAAG

-530 TNAPNFSPVDVDAA
+530 TNAPNFSPVDIDAA

-549 AHHAEIDIAPGVPI
+549 AHHAEIDISPGVPI

-660 IENLTKQRAQILA
+660 IENLTEQRAQILA

-764 PDKILQQAEQKMMA
+764 PDKILQQAEQKMMS
-778 DQAGDIDLRI
+778 DKAGDVDLRI

>member
-1 MPVVPTVS
+1 MSYFGLNPVNQNQQLDEAVSNPAGFNSDVGFFDNTVGAALS
-9 GRQVQSRGVQSAG
+9 GLYSGLVAKPDQLLWAGMDKIVSPIAQFVNENTSLNDTSVSYIAEQRKLAEQQVKRLTPDAATTGTAG
-22 LQTFS
+22 QVLYGLFDM
-27 QPGIGDAFVR
+27 G
-37 AGTEAIDVFG
+37 G
-47 QAKQRAN
+47 QAVVGTTLGGPVGGAAAVTSLQGFSEFERLTAQGVDFRT
-54 IALAQEA
+54 AQEA
-61 SLNLSQISSD
+61 GLVQGITAGAGTLIPMSL
-71 LLNNPETG
+71 G
-79 LLNLKGKNAI
+79 LRAGGALAEGVA
-89 GKGHEYTQQF
+89 
-99 DAQVEQLAMSLP
+99 AQLARTGESSV
-111 DEQARNAFMQQ
+111 R
-122 AQQQRIQFTTQAGRH
+122 R
-137 EIGQINAY
+137 
-145 EEGQFQATLLNN
+145 
-157 GKNAAAL
+157 AAATAVRATP
-164 YGDNAAYVLAN
+164 D
-175 KQTFQ
+175 
-180 QIEDYGIAHGWSDE
+180 IA
-194 QIQAKKIEFKEK
+194 
-206 VADAALSQW
+206 
-215 SANNA
+215 
-220 TAFIQSNG
+220 
-228 ELSDTAAGARRAVA
+228 
-242 DSDSSERARGI
+242 
-253 RNNNPGNLEYSKTN
+253 
-267 PWVGQTG
+267 
-274 DDGRFAK
+274 
-281 FETPEHGIRAL
+281 
-292 GRNLM
+292 
-297 SYQRQGIDT
+297 
-306 VSEIINRW
+306 
-314 APPTD
+314 
-319 KNDTMSYI
+319 
-327 KAVCEQ
+327 
-333 LGVSADEPLDA
+333 
-344 SNPDTLKALCAAIIH
+344 
-359 HENGSQP
+359 
-366 YSDQQLTAGVSA
+366 
-378 ALGLSTIP
+378 
-386 TNTKRYTG
+386 
-394 NAAFDAAS
+394 
-402 PEAQASFMRQADQ
+402 
-415 LRRQQQAEY
+415 
-424 KTMIDSQVR
+424 
-433 DATAAYM
+433 
-440 RGVEFPNPPGEADFI
+440 
-455 AAYGVREGNLRYAAG
+455 YAAG

-530 TNAPNFSPVDVDAA
+530 TSAPNFSPVDVDAA

-638 AQLLPRG
+638 AQLFPRG

-660 IENLTKQRAQILA
+660 IENLTEQRAQILA

-700 IRQAQE
+700 IRQVQE

-727 RAELARRQQAESEL
+727 RAELARRLQVESEL

>member
-1 MPVVPTVS
+1 MSYFGLNPVNQNQQLDEAASNPAGFNSDVGFFDNTVGAALS
-9 GRQVQSRGVQSAG
+9 GLYSGLVAKPDQLLWAGMDKIVSPIAQFVNENTSINDTSVSYIAEQRKLAEQQVKRLTPDAATTGTAG
-22 LQTFS
+22 QVLYGLFDM
-27 QPGIGDAFVR
+27 G
-37 AGTEAIDVFG
+37 G
-47 QAKQRAN
+47 QAVVGTTLGGPVGGAAAVTSLQGFSEFERLTAQGVDFRT
-54 IALAQEA
+54 AQEA
-61 SLNLSQISSD
+61 GLVQGITAGAGTLIPMSL
-71 LLNNPETG
+71 G
-79 LLNLKGKNAI
+79 LRAGGALAEGVA
-89 GKGHEYTQQF
+89 
-99 DAQVEQLAMSLP
+99 AQLARTGESSV
-111 DEQARNAFMQQ
+111 R
-122 AQQQRIQFTTQAGRH
+122 R
-137 EIGQINAY
+137 
-145 EEGQFQATLLNN
+145 
-157 GKNAAAL
+157 AAATAVRATP
-164 YGDNAAYVLAN
+164 D
-175 KQTFQ
+175 
-180 QIEDYGIAHGWSDE
+180 IA
-194 QIQAKKIEFKEK
+194 
-206 VADAALSQW
+206 
-215 SANNA
+215 
-220 TAFIQSNG
+220 
-228 ELSDTAAGARRAVA
+228 
-242 DSDSSERARGI
+242 
-253 RNNNPGNLEYSKTN
+253 
-267 PWVGQTG
+267 
-274 DDGRFAK
+274 
-281 FETPEHGIRAL
+281 
-292 GRNLM
+292 
-297 SYQRQGIDT
+297 
-306 VSEIINRW
+306 
-314 APPTD
+314 
-319 KNDTMSYI
+319 
-327 KAVCEQ
+327 
-333 LGVSADEPLDA
+333 
-344 SNPDTLKALCAAIIH
+344 
-359 HENGSQP
+359 
-366 YSDQQLTAGVSA
+366 
-378 ALGLSTIP
+378 
-386 TNTKRYTG
+386 
-394 NAAFDAAS
+394 
-402 PEAQASFMRQADQ
+402 
-415 LRRQQQAEY
+415 
-424 KTMIDSQVR
+424 
-433 DATAAYM
+433 
-440 RGVEFPNPPGEADFI
+440 
-455 AAYGVREGNLRYAAG
+455 YAAG

-530 TNAPNFSPVDVDAA
+530 TSAPNFSPVDIDAA

-660 IENLTKQRAQILA
+660 IENLTEQRAQILA
-673 EEPTGSGKALSRA
+673 EDPAGSGKALSRA

-764 PDKILQQAEQKMMA
+764 PDKILQQAEQKMMS

-815 REVLDEANRESEQAI
+815 REALDEANRESEQAI

>member
-1 MPVVPTVS
+1 MSYFGLNPVNQNQQLDEAASNPAGFNSDVGFFDNAVGAALSGLYSGLVAKPDQLLWAGMDKIVS
-9 GRQVQSRGVQSAG
+9 PIAQFVNENTSLNDTSVSYIAEQRKLAEQQVKRLTPDAATTGTAG
-22 LQTFS
+22 QVLYGLFDM
-27 QPGIGDAFVR
+27 G
-37 AGTEAIDVFG
+37 G
-47 QAKQRAN
+47 QAVVGTTLGGPVGGAAAVTSLQGFSEFERLTAQGVDFRT
-54 IALAQEA
+54 AQEA
-61 SLNLSQISSD
+61 GLVQGITAGAGTLIPMSL
-71 LLNNPETG
+71 G
-79 LLNLKGKNAI
+79 LRAGGALAEGVA
-89 GKGHEYTQQF
+89 
-99 DAQVEQLAMSLP
+99 AQLARTGESSV
-111 DEQARNAFMQQ
+111 R
-122 AQQQRIQFTTQAGRH
+122 R
-137 EIGQINAY
+137 
-145 EEGQFQATLLNN
+145 
-157 GKNAAAL
+157 AAATAVRATP
-164 YGDNAAYVLAN
+164 D
-175 KQTFQ
+175 
-180 QIEDYGIAHGWSDE
+180 IA
-194 QIQAKKIEFKEK
+194 
-206 VADAALSQW
+206 
-215 SANNA
+215 
-220 TAFIQSNG
+220 
-228 ELSDTAAGARRAVA
+228 
-242 DSDSSERARGI
+242 
-253 RNNNPGNLEYSKTN
+253 
-267 PWVGQTG
+267 
-274 DDGRFAK
+274 
-281 FETPEHGIRAL
+281 
-292 GRNLM
+292 
-297 SYQRQGIDT
+297 
-306 VSEIINRW
+306 
-314 APPTD
+314 
-319 KNDTMSYI
+319 
-327 KAVCEQ
+327 
-333 LGVSADEPLDA
+333 
-344 SNPDTLKALCAAIIH
+344 
-359 HENGSQP
+359 
-366 YSDQQLTAGVSA
+366 
-378 ALGLSTIP
+378 
-386 TNTKRYTG
+386 
-394 NAAFDAAS
+394 
-402 PEAQASFMRQADQ
+402 
-415 LRRQQQAEY
+415 
-424 KTMIDSQVR
+424 
-433 DATAAYM
+433 
-440 RGVEFPNPPGEADFI
+440 
-455 AAYGVREGNLRYAAG
+455 YAAG

-530 TNAPNFSPVDVDAA
+530 TSAPNFSPVDVDAA
-544 LAANA
+544 LAANS

-660 IENLTKQRAQILA
+660 IENLTEQRAQILA
-673 EEPTGSGKALSRA
+673 EEPTGSGKSLSRA
-686 RSDKQARLRDIDQR
+686 RSDKQVRLRDIDQR

-764 PDKILQQAEQKMMA
+764 SDKILQQAEQKMMS

>member
-1 MPVVPTVS
+1 MSYFGLNPVNQNQQLDEAASNPAGFNSDVGFFDNAVGAALSGLYSGMVAKPDQLLWAGMDKIVS
-9 GRQVQSRGVQSAG
+9 PIAQFVNENTSLNDTSVSYIAEQRKLAEQQVKRLTPDAATTGTAG
-22 LQTFS
+22 QVLYGLFDM
-27 QPGIGDAFVR
+27 G
-37 AGTEAIDVFG
+37 G
-47 QAKQRAN
+47 QAVVGTTLGGPVGGAAAVTSLQGFSEFERLTAQGVDFRA
-54 IALAQEA
+54 AQEA
-61 SLNLSQISSD
+61 GLVQGITAGAGTLIPMSL
-71 LLNNPETG
+71 G
-79 LLNLKGKNAI
+79 LRAGGALAEGVA
-89 GKGHEYTQQF
+89 
-99 DAQVEQLAMSLP
+99 AQLARTGESSV
-111 DEQARNAFMQQ
+111 R
-122 AQQQRIQFTTQAGRH
+122 R
-137 EIGQINAY
+137 
-145 EEGQFQATLLNN
+145 
-157 GKNAAAL
+157 AAATAVRATP
-164 YGDNAAYVLAN
+164 DIAY
-175 KQTFQ
+175 
-180 QIEDYGIAHGWSDE
+180 
-194 QIQAKKIEFKEK
+194 
-206 VADAALSQW
+206 
-215 SANNA
+215 
-220 TAFIQSNG
+220 
-228 ELSDTAAGARRAVA
+228 
-242 DSDSSERARGI
+242 
-253 RNNNPGNLEYSKTN
+253 
-267 PWVGQTG
+267 
-274 DDGRFAK
+274 
-281 FETPEHGIRAL
+281 
-292 GRNLM
+292 
-297 SYQRQGIDT
+297 
-306 VSEIINRW
+306 
-314 APPTD
+314 
-319 KNDTMSYI
+319 
-327 KAVCEQ
+327 
-333 LGVSADEPLDA
+333 A
-344 SNPDTLKALCAAIIH
+344 S
-359 HENGSQP
+359 
-366 YSDQQLTAGVSA
+366 
-378 ALGLSTIP
+378 
-386 TNTKRYTG
+386 
-394 NAAFDAAS
+394 
-402 PEAQASFMRQADQ
+402 
-415 LRRQQQAEY
+415 
-424 KTMIDSQVR
+424 
-433 DATAAYM
+433 
-440 RGVEFPNPPGEADFI
+440 
-455 AAYGVREGNLRYAAG
+455 G

-530 TNAPNFSPVDVDAA
+530 TNAPNFSPVDIDAA

-660 IENLTKQRAQILA
+660 IDNLTEQRAQILA

-686 RSDKQARLRDIDQR
+686 RSDKQARIRDIDQR

-764 PDKILQQAEQKMMA
+764 PGKILQQTEQKMMA
-778 DQAGDIDLRI
+778 DPAGDIDLRI

-815 REVLDEANRESEQAI
+815 REVLDEVNRESEQAI

>member
-1 MPVVPTVS
+1 MSYFGLNPVNQNQQLDEAASNPAGFNSDVGFFDNAVGAALSGLYSGLVAKPDQLLWAGMDKIVS
-9 GRQVQSRGVQSAG
+9 PIAQFVNENTSLNDTSVSYIAEQRKLAEQQVKRLTPDAATTGTAG
-22 LQTFS
+22 QILYGLFDM
-27 QPGIGDAFVR
+27 G
-37 AGTEAIDVFG
+37 G
-47 QAKQRAN
+47 QAVVGTTLGGPVGGAAAVTSLQGFSEFERLTAQGVGFRT
-54 IALAQEA
+54 AQEA
-61 SLNLSQISSD
+61 GLVQGITAGAGTLIPMSL
-71 LLNNPETG
+71 G
-79 LLNLKGKNAI
+79 LRAGGALAEGVA
-89 GKGHEYTQQF
+89 
-99 DAQVEQLAMSLP
+99 AQLARTGESSV
-111 DEQARNAFMQQ
+111 R
-122 AQQQRIQFTTQAGRH
+122 R
-137 EIGQINAY
+137 
-145 EEGQFQATLLNN
+145 
-157 GKNAAAL
+157 AAATAVRATP
-164 YGDNAAYVLAN
+164 D
-175 KQTFQ
+175 
-180 QIEDYGIAHGWSDE
+180 IA
-194 QIQAKKIEFKEK
+194 
-206 VADAALSQW
+206 
-215 SANNA
+215 
-220 TAFIQSNG
+220 
-228 ELSDTAAGARRAVA
+228 
-242 DSDSSERARGI
+242 
-253 RNNNPGNLEYSKTN
+253 
-267 PWVGQTG
+267 
-274 DDGRFAK
+274 
-281 FETPEHGIRAL
+281 
-292 GRNLM
+292 
-297 SYQRQGIDT
+297 
-306 VSEIINRW
+306 
-314 APPTD
+314 
-319 KNDTMSYI
+319 
-327 KAVCEQ
+327 
-333 LGVSADEPLDA
+333 
-344 SNPDTLKALCAAIIH
+344 
-359 HENGSQP
+359 
-366 YSDQQLTAGVSA
+366 
-378 ALGLSTIP
+378 
-386 TNTKRYTG
+386 
-394 NAAFDAAS
+394 
-402 PEAQASFMRQADQ
+402 
-415 LRRQQQAEY
+415 
-424 KTMIDSQVR
+424 
-433 DATAAYM
+433 
-440 RGVEFPNPPGEADFI
+440 
-455 AAYGVREGNLRYAAG
+455 YAAG

-530 TNAPNFSPVDVDAA
+530 TSAPNFSPVDVDAA

-660 IENLTKQRAQILA
+660 IENLTEQRAQILA

-764 PDKILQQAEQKMMA
+764 PDKILQQAEQKIMS

>member
-1 MPVVPTVS
+1 MSYFGLNPVNQNQQLDEAASNPAGFNSDVGFFDNAVGAALSGLYSGLVAKPDQLLWAGMDKIVS
-9 GRQVQSRGVQSAG
+9 PIAQFINENTSLNDTSVSYIAEQRKLAEQQVKRLTPDAATTGTAG
-22 LQTFS
+22 QVLYGLFDM
-27 QPGIGDAFVR
+27 G
-37 AGTEAIDVFG
+37 G
-47 QAKQRAN
+47 QAVVGTTLGGPVGGAAAVTSLQGFSEFERLTAQGVDFRT
-54 IALAQEA
+54 AQEA
-61 SLNLSQISSD
+61 GLVQGITAGAGTLIPMSL
-71 LLNNPETG
+71 G
-79 LLNLKGKNAI
+79 LRAGGALAEGVA
-89 GKGHEYTQQF
+89 
-99 DAQVEQLAMSLP
+99 AQLARTGESSV
-111 DEQARNAFMQQ
+111 R
-122 AQQQRIQFTTQAGRH
+122 R
-137 EIGQINAY
+137 
-145 EEGQFQATLLNN
+145 
-157 GKNAAAL
+157 AAATAVRAMP
-164 YGDNAAYVLAN
+164 D
-175 KQTFQ
+175 
-180 QIEDYGIAHGWSDE
+180 IA
-194 QIQAKKIEFKEK
+194 
-206 VADAALSQW
+206 
-215 SANNA
+215 
-220 TAFIQSNG
+220 
-228 ELSDTAAGARRAVA
+228 
-242 DSDSSERARGI
+242 
-253 RNNNPGNLEYSKTN
+253 
-267 PWVGQTG
+267 
-274 DDGRFAK
+274 
-281 FETPEHGIRAL
+281 
-292 GRNLM
+292 
-297 SYQRQGIDT
+297 
-306 VSEIINRW
+306 
-314 APPTD
+314 
-319 KNDTMSYI
+319 
-327 KAVCEQ
+327 
-333 LGVSADEPLDA
+333 
-344 SNPDTLKALCAAIIH
+344 
-359 HENGSQP
+359 
-366 YSDQQLTAGVSA
+366 
-378 ALGLSTIP
+378 
-386 TNTKRYTG
+386 
-394 NAAFDAAS
+394 
-402 PEAQASFMRQADQ
+402 
-415 LRRQQQAEY
+415 
-424 KTMIDSQVR
+424 
-433 DATAAYM
+433 
-440 RGVEFPNPPGEADFI
+440 
-455 AAYGVREGNLRYAAG
+455 YAAG

-530 TNAPNFSPVDVDAA
+530 TNAPNFSPVDIDAA

-626 RAIENRLLEEQA
+626 RAIENRLLEERA

-645 DRQVYQSEIANSQRI
+645 DRQVYQSEIANNQRI
-660 IENLTKQRAQILA
+660 IENLTEQRAQILA

-727 RAELARRQQAESEL
+727 RAELARRLQVESEL

>member
-1 MPVVPTVS
+1 MSYFGLNPVNQNQQLDEAASNPVGFNSDVGFFDNAVGAALSGLYSGLVAKPDQLLWAGMDKIVS
-9 GRQVQSRGVQSAG
+9 PIAQFVNENTSLNDTSVSYIAEQRKLAEQQVKRLTPDAATTGTAG
-22 LQTFS
+22 QVLYGLFDM
-27 QPGIGDAFVR
+27 G
-37 AGTEAIDVFG
+37 G
-47 QAKQRAN
+47 QAVIGTTLGGPVGGAAAVTSLQGFSEFERLTAQGVDFRT
-54 IALAQEA
+54 AQEA
-61 SLNLSQISSD
+61 GLVQGITAGAGTLIPMSL
-71 LLNNPETG
+71 G
-79 LLNLKGKNAI
+79 LRAGGALAEGVA
-89 GKGHEYTQQF
+89 
-99 DAQVEQLAMSLP
+99 AQLARTGESSV
-111 DEQARNAFMQQ
+111 R
-122 AQQQRIQFTTQAGRH
+122 R
-137 EIGQINAY
+137 
-145 EEGQFQATLLNN
+145 
-157 GKNAAAL
+157 AAATAVRATP
-164 YGDNAAYVLAN
+164 D
-175 KQTFQ
+175 
-180 QIEDYGIAHGWSDE
+180 IA
-194 QIQAKKIEFKEK
+194 
-206 VADAALSQW
+206 
-215 SANNA
+215 
-220 TAFIQSNG
+220 
-228 ELSDTAAGARRAVA
+228 
-242 DSDSSERARGI
+242 
-253 RNNNPGNLEYSKTN
+253 
-267 PWVGQTG
+267 
-274 DDGRFAK
+274 
-281 FETPEHGIRAL
+281 
-292 GRNLM
+292 
-297 SYQRQGIDT
+297 
-306 VSEIINRW
+306 
-314 APPTD
+314 
-319 KNDTMSYI
+319 
-327 KAVCEQ
+327 
-333 LGVSADEPLDA
+333 
-344 SNPDTLKALCAAIIH
+344 
-359 HENGSQP
+359 
-366 YSDQQLTAGVSA
+366 
-378 ALGLSTIP
+378 
-386 TNTKRYTG
+386 
-394 NAAFDAAS
+394 
-402 PEAQASFMRQADQ
+402 
-415 LRRQQQAEY
+415 
-424 KTMIDSQVR
+424 
-433 DATAAYM
+433 
-440 RGVEFPNPPGEADFI
+440 
-455 AAYGVREGNLRYAAG
+455 YAAG
-470 TNIAFGMAQRG
+470 TNIAFGIAQRG

-516 FGGVGRFINSRGES
+516 FGGVGRFINSRGEATS
-530 TNAPNFSPVDVDAA
+530 TPNFSPVDVDAA

-549 AHHAEIDIAPGVPI
+549 AHHAEIDISPGVPI

-660 IENLTKQRAQILA
+660 IENLTEQRAQILA

>member
-1 MPVVPTVS
+1 MSYFGLNPVNQNQQLDEAASNPAGFNSDVGFFDNAVGAALSGLYSGLVAKPDQLLWAGMDKIVS
-9 GRQVQSRGVQSAG
+9 PIAQFVNENTSINDTSVSYIAEQRKLAEQQVKRLTPDAATTGTAGQVLYGVFDMG
-22 LQTFS
+22 
-27 QPGIGDAFVR
+27 
-37 AGTEAIDVFG
+37 G
-47 QAKQRAN
+47 QAVVGTTLGGPVGGAAAVTSLQGFSEFERLTAQGVDFRT
-54 IALAQEA
+54 AQEA
-61 SLNLSQISSD
+61 GLVQGITDGAGTLIPMSL
-71 LLNNPETG
+71 G
-79 LLNLKGKNAI
+79 LRAGGALAEGVA
-89 GKGHEYTQQF
+89 
-99 DAQVEQLAMSLP
+99 AQLARTGESSV
-111 DEQARNAFMQQ
+111 R
-122 AQQQRIQFTTQAGRH
+122 R
-137 EIGQINAY
+137 
-145 EEGQFQATLLNN
+145 
-157 GKNAAAL
+157 AAATAVRATP
-164 YGDNAAYVLAN
+164 D
-175 KQTFQ
+175 
-180 QIEDYGIAHGWSDE
+180 IA
-194 QIQAKKIEFKEK
+194 
-206 VADAALSQW
+206 
-215 SANNA
+215 
-220 TAFIQSNG
+220 
-228 ELSDTAAGARRAVA
+228 
-242 DSDSSERARGI
+242 
-253 RNNNPGNLEYSKTN
+253 
-267 PWVGQTG
+267 
-274 DDGRFAK
+274 
-281 FETPEHGIRAL
+281 
-292 GRNLM
+292 
-297 SYQRQGIDT
+297 
-306 VSEIINRW
+306 
-314 APPTD
+314 
-319 KNDTMSYI
+319 
-327 KAVCEQ
+327 
-333 LGVSADEPLDA
+333 
-344 SNPDTLKALCAAIIH
+344 
-359 HENGSQP
+359 
-366 YSDQQLTAGVSA
+366 
-378 ALGLSTIP
+378 
-386 TNTKRYTG
+386 
-394 NAAFDAAS
+394 
-402 PEAQASFMRQADQ
+402 
-415 LRRQQQAEY
+415 
-424 KTMIDSQVR
+424 
-433 DATAAYM
+433 
-440 RGVEFPNPPGEADFI
+440 
-455 AAYGVREGNLRYAAG
+455 YAAG

-530 TNAPNFSPVDVDAA
+530 TSAPNFSPVDIDAA

-660 IENLTKQRAQILA
+660 IENLTEQRAQILA
-673 EEPTGSGKALSRA
+673 EDPAGSGKALSRA

-764 PDKILQQAEQKMMA
+764 PDKILQQAEQKMMS

-815 REVLDEANRESEQAI
+815 REALDEANRESEQAI

>member
-1 MPVVPTVS
+1 MSYFGLNPVNQNQQLDEAASNPAGFNSDVGFFDNAVGAALSGLYSGLVAKPDQLLWAGMDKIVS
-9 GRQVQSRGVQSAG
+9 PIAQFVNENTSINDTSVSYIAEQRKLAEQQVKRLTPDAATTGTAG
-22 LQTFS
+22 QVLYGLFDM
-27 QPGIGDAFVR
+27 G
-37 AGTEAIDVFG
+37 G
-47 QAKQRAN
+47 QAVVGTTLGGPVGGAAAVTSLQGFSEFERLTAQGVDFRT
-54 IALAQEA
+54 AQEA
-61 SLNLSQISSD
+61 GLVQGITAGAGTLIPMSL
-71 LLNNPETG
+71 G
-79 LLNLKGKNAI
+79 LRAGGALAEGVA
-89 GKGHEYTQQF
+89 
-99 DAQVEQLAMSLP
+99 AQLARTGESSV
-111 DEQARNAFMQQ
+111 R
-122 AQQQRIQFTTQAGRH
+122 R
-137 EIGQINAY
+137 
-145 EEGQFQATLLNN
+145 
-157 GKNAAAL
+157 AAATAVRATP
-164 YGDNAAYVLAN
+164 D
-175 KQTFQ
+175 
-180 QIEDYGIAHGWSDE
+180 IA
-194 QIQAKKIEFKEK
+194 
-206 VADAALSQW
+206 
-215 SANNA
+215 
-220 TAFIQSNG
+220 
-228 ELSDTAAGARRAVA
+228 
-242 DSDSSERARGI
+242 
-253 RNNNPGNLEYSKTN
+253 
-267 PWVGQTG
+267 
-274 DDGRFAK
+274 
-281 FETPEHGIRAL
+281 
-292 GRNLM
+292 
-297 SYQRQGIDT
+297 
-306 VSEIINRW
+306 
-314 APPTD
+314 
-319 KNDTMSYI
+319 
-327 KAVCEQ
+327 
-333 LGVSADEPLDA
+333 
-344 SNPDTLKALCAAIIH
+344 
-359 HENGSQP
+359 
-366 YSDQQLTAGVSA
+366 
-378 ALGLSTIP
+378 
-386 TNTKRYTG
+386 
-394 NAAFDAAS
+394 
-402 PEAQASFMRQADQ
+402 
-415 LRRQQQAEY
+415 
-424 KTMIDSQVR
+424 
-433 DATAAYM
+433 
-440 RGVEFPNPPGEADFI
+440 
-455 AAYGVREGNLRYAAG
+455 YAAG

-530 TNAPNFSPVDVDAA
+530 TSAPNFSPVDIDAA

-660 IENLTKQRAQILA
+660 IENLTEQRAQILA
-673 EEPTGSGKALSRA
+673 EDPAGSGKALSRA

-764 PDKILQQAEQKMMA
+764 PDKILQQAEQKMMS

-815 REVLDEANRESEQAI
+815 REALDEANRESEQAI
-830 QDSSLFDVAVACF
+830 QDSSLFDAAVACF

>member
-1 MPVVPTVS
+1 MSGLYSGLVAKPDQLLWAGMDKIVS
-9 GRQVQSRGVQSAG
+9 PIAQFVNENTSLNDTSVSYIAEQRKLAEQQVKRLTPDAATTGTAG
-22 LQTFS
+22 QVLYGLFDM
-27 QPGIGDAFVR
+27 G
-37 AGTEAIDVFG
+37 G
-47 QAKQRAN
+47 QAVIGTTLGGPAGGAAAVTSLQGFSEFERLTAQGVDFRT
-54 IALAQEA
+54 AQEA
-61 SLNLSQISSD
+61 GLVQGITAGAGTMIPMSL
-71 LLNNPETG
+71 G
-79 LLNLKGKNAI
+79 LRAGGALAEGVA
-89 GKGHEYTQQF
+89 
-99 DAQVEQLAMSLP
+99 AQLARTGESSV
-111 DEQARNAFMQQ
+111 R
-122 AQQQRIQFTTQAGRH
+122 R
-137 EIGQINAY
+137 
-145 EEGQFQATLLNN
+145 
-157 GKNAAAL
+157 AAA
-164 YGDNAAYVLAN
+164 
-175 KQTFQ
+175 
-180 QIEDYGIAHGWSDE
+180 
-194 QIQAKKIEFKEK
+194 
-206 VADAALSQW
+206 
-215 SANNA
+215 
-220 TAFIQSNG
+220 TA
-228 ELSDTAAGARRAVA
+228 
-242 DSDSSERARGI
+242 
-253 RNNNPGNLEYSKTN
+253 
-267 PWVGQTG
+267 
-274 DDGRFAK
+274 
-281 FETPEHGIRAL
+281 
-292 GRNLM
+292 
-297 SYQRQGIDT
+297 
-306 VSEIINRW
+306 
-314 APPTD
+314 
-319 KNDTMSYI
+319 
-327 KAVCEQ
+327 
-333 LGVSADEPLDA
+333 VSAT
-344 SNPDTLKALCAAIIH
+344 PD
-359 HENGSQP
+359 
-366 YSDQQLTAGVSA
+366 
-378 ALGLSTIP
+378 
-386 TNTKRYTG
+386 
-394 NAAFDAAS
+394 
-402 PEAQASFMRQADQ
+402 
-415 LRRQQQAEY
+415 
-424 KTMIDSQVR
+424 
-433 DATAAYM
+433 
-440 RGVEFPNPPGEADFI
+440 I
-455 AAYGVREGNLRYAAG
+455 AYAAG

-530 TNAPNFSPVDVDAA
+530 TSAPNFSPVDIDAA

-660 IENLTKQRAQILA
+660 IENLTEQRAQILA

-764 PDKILQQAEQKMMA
+764 PGKILQQTEQKMMA
-778 DQAGDIDLRI
+778 DPAGDIDLRI

>member
-1 MPVVPTVS
+1 MSYFGLNPVNQNQQLDEAASNPAGFNSDVGFFDNAVGAALSGLYSGLVAKPDQLLWAGMDKIVS
-9 GRQVQSRGVQSAG
+9 PIAQFVNENTSLNDTSVSYIAEQRKLAEQQVKRLTPDAATTGTAGQVLYGLFDMGVQAVVGTTLGGPVGGAAAVTS
-22 LQTFS
+22 LQGFS
-27 QPGIGDAFVR
+27 EFERLTAQGVDFR
-37 AGTEAIDVFG
+37 T
-47 QAKQRAN
+47 
-54 IALAQEA
+54 AQEA
-61 SLNLSQISSD
+61 GLVQGITAGAGTLIPMSL
-71 LLNNPETG
+71 G
-79 LLNLKGKNAI
+79 LRAGGALA
-89 GKGHEYTQQF
+89 ESV
-99 DAQVEQLAMSLP
+99 AAQLARTGESSV
-111 DEQARNAFMQQ
+111 R
-122 AQQQRIQFTTQAGRH
+122 R
-137 EIGQINAY
+137 
-145 EEGQFQATLLNN
+145 
-157 GKNAAAL
+157 AAATAVRATP
-164 YGDNAAYVLAN
+164 D
-175 KQTFQ
+175 
-180 QIEDYGIAHGWSDE
+180 IA
-194 QIQAKKIEFKEK
+194 
-206 VADAALSQW
+206 
-215 SANNA
+215 
-220 TAFIQSNG
+220 
-228 ELSDTAAGARRAVA
+228 
-242 DSDSSERARGI
+242 
-253 RNNNPGNLEYSKTN
+253 
-267 PWVGQTG
+267 
-274 DDGRFAK
+274 
-281 FETPEHGIRAL
+281 
-292 GRNLM
+292 
-297 SYQRQGIDT
+297 
-306 VSEIINRW
+306 
-314 APPTD
+314 
-319 KNDTMSYI
+319 
-327 KAVCEQ
+327 
-333 LGVSADEPLDA
+333 
-344 SNPDTLKALCAAIIH
+344 
-359 HENGSQP
+359 
-366 YSDQQLTAGVSA
+366 
-378 ALGLSTIP
+378 
-386 TNTKRYTG
+386 
-394 NAAFDAAS
+394 
-402 PEAQASFMRQADQ
+402 
-415 LRRQQQAEY
+415 
-424 KTMIDSQVR
+424 
-433 DATAAYM
+433 
-440 RGVEFPNPPGEADFI
+440 
-455 AAYGVREGNLRYAAG
+455 YAAG

-488 DGGYSEMA
+488 DGSYSEMA

-516 FGGVGRFINSRGES
+516 FGGVGRFMNSRGES
-530 TNAPNFSPVDVDAA
+530 TSAPNFSPVDVDAA

-660 IENLTKQRAQILA
+660 IENLTEQRAQILA

-686 RSDKQARLRDIDQR
+686 RSDKQVRLRDIDQR

-764 PDKILQQAEQKMMA
+764 PGKILQQTEQKMMA
-778 DQAGDIDLRI
+778 DPAGDIDLRI

>member
-1 MPVVPTVS
+1 MSYFGLNPVNQNQQLDEAVS
-9 GRQVQSRGVQSAG
+9 NPAGFNSDVGFFDNAVGAALSGLYSGLVAKPDQLLWAGMDKIVSPIAQFVNENTSLNDTSVSYIAEQRKLAEQQVKRLTPDAATTGTAG
-22 LQTFS
+22 QVLYGLFDM
-27 QPGIGDAFVR
+27 G
-37 AGTEAIDVFG
+37 G
-47 QAKQRAN
+47 QAVVGTTLGGPVGGAAAVTSLQGFSEFERLTAQGVDFRT
-54 IALAQEA
+54 AQEA
-61 SLNLSQISSD
+61 GLVQGITAGAGTLSPMSL
-71 LLNNPETG
+71 G
-79 LLNLKGKNAI
+79 LRAGGALAEGVA
-89 GKGHEYTQQF
+89 
-99 DAQVEQLAMSLP
+99 AQLARTGESSV
-111 DEQARNAFMQQ
+111 R
-122 AQQQRIQFTTQAGRH
+122 R
-137 EIGQINAY
+137 
-145 EEGQFQATLLNN
+145 
-157 GKNAAAL
+157 AAATAVRATP
-164 YGDNAAYVLAN
+164 D
-175 KQTFQ
+175 
-180 QIEDYGIAHGWSDE
+180 IA
-194 QIQAKKIEFKEK
+194 
-206 VADAALSQW
+206 
-215 SANNA
+215 
-220 TAFIQSNG
+220 
-228 ELSDTAAGARRAVA
+228 
-242 DSDSSERARGI
+242 
-253 RNNNPGNLEYSKTN
+253 
-267 PWVGQTG
+267 
-274 DDGRFAK
+274 
-281 FETPEHGIRAL
+281 
-292 GRNLM
+292 
-297 SYQRQGIDT
+297 
-306 VSEIINRW
+306 
-314 APPTD
+314 
-319 KNDTMSYI
+319 
-327 KAVCEQ
+327 
-333 LGVSADEPLDA
+333 
-344 SNPDTLKALCAAIIH
+344 
-359 HENGSQP
+359 
-366 YSDQQLTAGVSA
+366 
-378 ALGLSTIP
+378 
-386 TNTKRYTG
+386 
-394 NAAFDAAS
+394 
-402 PEAQASFMRQADQ
+402 
-415 LRRQQQAEY
+415 
-424 KTMIDSQVR
+424 
-433 DATAAYM
+433 
-440 RGVEFPNPPGEADFI
+440 
-455 AAYGVREGNLRYAAG
+455 YAAG

-530 TNAPNFSPVDVDAA
+530 TNAPNFSPVDIDAA

-660 IENLTKQRAQILA
+660 IENLTEQRAQILA

-719 PGGQFFEA
+719 PGGQLFEA

-764 PDKILQQAEQKMMA
+764 PDKILQQAEQKMMS
-778 DQAGDIDLRI
+778 DKAGDIDLRI

>member
-1 MPVVPTVS
+1 MSYFGLNPVNQNQQLDEAASNPAGFNSDVGFFDNAVGAALSGLYSGLVAKPDQLLWAGMDKIVS
-9 GRQVQSRGVQSAG
+9 PIAQFVNENTSLNDTSVSYIAEQRKLAEQQVKRLTPDAATTGTAGQVLYGVFDMG
-22 LQTFS
+22 
-27 QPGIGDAFVR
+27 
-37 AGTEAIDVFG
+37 G
-47 QAKQRAN
+47 QAVVGTTLGGPVGGAAAVTSLQGFSEFERLTAQGVDFRT
-54 IALAQEA
+54 AQEA
-61 SLNLSQISSD
+61 GLVQGITAGAGTLIPMSL
-71 LLNNPETG
+71 G
-79 LLNLKGKNAI
+79 LRAGGALAEGVA
-89 GKGHEYTQQF
+89 
-99 DAQVEQLAMSLP
+99 AQLARTGESSV
-111 DEQARNAFMQQ
+111 R
-122 AQQQRIQFTTQAGRH
+122 R
-137 EIGQINAY
+137 
-145 EEGQFQATLLNN
+145 
-157 GKNAAAL
+157 AAATAVRATP
-164 YGDNAAYVLAN
+164 D
-175 KQTFQ
+175 
-180 QIEDYGIAHGWSDE
+180 IA
-194 QIQAKKIEFKEK
+194 
-206 VADAALSQW
+206 
-215 SANNA
+215 
-220 TAFIQSNG
+220 
-228 ELSDTAAGARRAVA
+228 
-242 DSDSSERARGI
+242 
-253 RNNNPGNLEYSKTN
+253 
-267 PWVGQTG
+267 
-274 DDGRFAK
+274 
-281 FETPEHGIRAL
+281 
-292 GRNLM
+292 
-297 SYQRQGIDT
+297 
-306 VSEIINRW
+306 
-314 APPTD
+314 
-319 KNDTMSYI
+319 
-327 KAVCEQ
+327 
-333 LGVSADEPLDA
+333 
-344 SNPDTLKALCAAIIH
+344 
-359 HENGSQP
+359 
-366 YSDQQLTAGVSA
+366 
-378 ALGLSTIP
+378 
-386 TNTKRYTG
+386 
-394 NAAFDAAS
+394 
-402 PEAQASFMRQADQ
+402 
-415 LRRQQQAEY
+415 
-424 KTMIDSQVR
+424 
-433 DATAAYM
+433 
-440 RGVEFPNPPGEADFI
+440 
-455 AAYGVREGNLRYAAG
+455 YAAG

-530 TNAPNFSPVDVDAA
+530 TSAPNFSQVDVDAA

-626 RAIENRLLEEQA
+626 RSIENRLLEEQA

-660 IENLTKQRAQILA
+660 IENLTEQRAQILA
-673 EEPTGSGKALSRA
+673 EDPTGSGKALSRA

-764 PDKILQQAEQKMMA
+764 PDKILQQAEQKMMS

>member
-1 MPVVPTVS
+1 MSYFGLNPVNQNQQLDEAASNPAGFNSDVGFFDNAVGAALSGLYSGLVAKPDQLLWAGMDKIVS
-9 GRQVQSRGVQSAG
+9 PIAQFVNENTSLNDISVSYIAEQRKLAEQQVKRLTPDAATTGTAG
-22 LQTFS
+22 QVLYGLFDM
-27 QPGIGDAFVR
+27 G
-37 AGTEAIDVFG
+37 G
-47 QAKQRAN
+47 QAVVGTTLGGPVGGAAAVTSLQGFSEFERLTAQGVDFRA
-54 IALAQEA
+54 AQEA
-61 SLNLSQISSD
+61 GLVQGITAGAGTLIPMSL
-71 LLNNPETG
+71 G
-79 LLNLKGKNAI
+79 LRAGGALAEGVA
-89 GKGHEYTQQF
+89 
-99 DAQVEQLAMSLP
+99 AQLARTGESSV
-111 DEQARNAFMQQ
+111 R
-122 AQQQRIQFTTQAGRH
+122 R
-137 EIGQINAY
+137 
-145 EEGQFQATLLNN
+145 
-157 GKNAAAL
+157 AAAT
-164 YGDNAAYVLAN
+164 AVR
-175 KQTFQ
+175 
-180 QIEDYGIAHGWSDE
+180 
-194 QIQAKKIEFKEK
+194 
-206 VADAALSQW
+206 
-215 SANNA
+215 A
-220 TAFIQSNG
+220 T
-228 ELSDTAAGARRAVA
+228 
-242 DSDSSERARGI
+242 
-253 RNNNPGNLEYSKTN
+253 
-267 PWVGQTG
+267 
-274 DDGRFAK
+274 
-281 FETPEHGIRAL
+281 
-292 GRNLM
+292 
-297 SYQRQGIDT
+297 
-306 VSEIINRW
+306 
-314 APPTD
+314 
-319 KNDTMSYI
+319 
-327 KAVCEQ
+327 
-333 LGVSADEPLDA
+333 
-344 SNPDTLKALCAAIIH
+344 PDI
-359 HENGSQP
+359 
-366 YSDQQLTAGVSA
+366 V
-378 ALGLSTIP
+378 
-386 TNTKRYTG
+386 
-394 NAAFDAAS
+394 
-402 PEAQASFMRQADQ
+402 
-415 LRRQQQAEY
+415 
-424 KTMIDSQVR
+424 
-433 DATAAYM
+433 
-440 RGVEFPNPPGEADFI
+440 
-455 AAYGVREGNLRYAAG
+455 YAAG

-530 TNAPNFSPVDVDAA
+530 TSAPNFSPVDIDAA

-660 IENLTKQRAQILA
+660 IENLTEQRAQILA
-673 EEPTGSGKALSRA
+673 EESTGSGKALSRA

-764 PDKILQQAEQKMMA
+764 PGKILQQTEQKMMA
-778 DQAGDIDLRI
+778 DPAGDIDLRI

>member
-1 MPVVPTVS
+1 MSYFGLNPVNQNQQLDEAASNPAGFNSDVGFFDNAVGAALSGLYSGLVAKPDQLLWAGMDKIVS
-9 GRQVQSRGVQSAG
+9 PIAQFVNENTSFNDTSVSYIAEQRKLAEQQVKRLTPDAATTGTAG
-22 LQTFS
+22 QVLYGLFDM
-27 QPGIGDAFVR
+27 G
-37 AGTEAIDVFG
+37 G
-47 QAKQRAN
+47 QAVVGS
-54 IALAQEA
+54 ALAGPIGGAAAVTSLQGFSEFERLSAQGVDFRTAQEA
-61 SLNLSQISSD
+61 GLVQGITAGAGTLIPMSL
-71 LLNNPETG
+71 G
-79 LLNLKGKNAI
+79 LRAGGALAEGVA
-89 GKGHEYTQQF
+89 
-99 DAQVEQLAMSLP
+99 AQLARTGESSV
-111 DEQARNAFMQQ
+111 R
-122 AQQQRIQFTTQAGRH
+122 R
-137 EIGQINAY
+137 
-145 EEGQFQATLLNN
+145 
-157 GKNAAAL
+157 AAATAVRATP
-164 YGDNAAYVLAN
+164 D
-175 KQTFQ
+175 
-180 QIEDYGIAHGWSDE
+180 IA
-194 QIQAKKIEFKEK
+194 
-206 VADAALSQW
+206 
-215 SANNA
+215 
-220 TAFIQSNG
+220 
-228 ELSDTAAGARRAVA
+228 
-242 DSDSSERARGI
+242 
-253 RNNNPGNLEYSKTN
+253 
-267 PWVGQTG
+267 
-274 DDGRFAK
+274 
-281 FETPEHGIRAL
+281 
-292 GRNLM
+292 
-297 SYQRQGIDT
+297 
-306 VSEIINRW
+306 
-314 APPTD
+314 
-319 KNDTMSYI
+319 
-327 KAVCEQ
+327 
-333 LGVSADEPLDA
+333 
-344 SNPDTLKALCAAIIH
+344 
-359 HENGSQP
+359 
-366 YSDQQLTAGVSA
+366 
-378 ALGLSTIP
+378 
-386 TNTKRYTG
+386 
-394 NAAFDAAS
+394 
-402 PEAQASFMRQADQ
+402 
-415 LRRQQQAEY
+415 
-424 KTMIDSQVR
+424 
-433 DATAAYM
+433 
-440 RGVEFPNPPGEADFI
+440 
-455 AAYGVREGNLRYAAG
+455 YAAG

-516 FGGVGRFINSRGES
+516 FGGVGRFMNSRGES
-530 TNAPNFSPVDVDAA
+530 TSAPNFSPVDIDAA

-638 AQLLPRG
+638 AQLLSRG
-645 DRQVYQSEIANSQRI
+645 DRKVYQSEIANSQRI
-660 IENLTKQRAQILA
+660 IENLTEQRAQILA

-753 VRTPD
+753 VRTPE

-764 PDKILQQAEQKMMA
+764 PGKILQQTEQKMMA
-778 DQAGDIDLRI
+778 DPAGDIDLRI

-815 REVLDEANRESEQAI
+815 REALDEANRESEQAI

>member
-1 MPVVPTVS
+1 MSYFGLNPVNQNQQLDEAASNPVGFNSDVGFFDNAVGAALSGLYSGLVAKPDQLLWAGMDKIVS
-9 GRQVQSRGVQSAG
+9 PIAQLVNENTSLNDTSVSYIAEQRKLAEQQVKRLTPDAATTGTAG
-22 LQTFS
+22 QVLYGLFDM
-27 QPGIGDAFVR
+27 G
-37 AGTEAIDVFG
+37 G
-47 QAKQRAN
+47 QAVVGTTLGGPVGGAAAVTSLQGFSEFERLTAQGVDFRT
-54 IALAQEA
+54 AQEA
-61 SLNLSQISSD
+61 
-71 LLNNPETG
+71 G
-79 LLNLKGKNAI
+79 LVQGITAGAGTLI
-89 GKGHEYTQQF
+89 P
-99 DAQVEQLAMSLP
+99 MSLGLRAGGALA
-111 DEQARNAFMQQ
+111 EGVAAQFARTGESSV
-122 AQQQRIQFTTQAGRH
+122 RR
-137 EIGQINAY
+137 
-145 EEGQFQATLLNN
+145 
-157 GKNAAAL
+157 AAATAVRATP
-164 YGDNAAYVLAN
+164 D
-175 KQTFQ
+175 
-180 QIEDYGIAHGWSDE
+180 IA
-194 QIQAKKIEFKEK
+194 
-206 VADAALSQW
+206 
-215 SANNA
+215 
-220 TAFIQSNG
+220 
-228 ELSDTAAGARRAVA
+228 
-242 DSDSSERARGI
+242 
-253 RNNNPGNLEYSKTN
+253 
-267 PWVGQTG
+267 
-274 DDGRFAK
+274 
-281 FETPEHGIRAL
+281 
-292 GRNLM
+292 
-297 SYQRQGIDT
+297 
-306 VSEIINRW
+306 
-314 APPTD
+314 
-319 KNDTMSYI
+319 
-327 KAVCEQ
+327 
-333 LGVSADEPLDA
+333 
-344 SNPDTLKALCAAIIH
+344 
-359 HENGSQP
+359 
-366 YSDQQLTAGVSA
+366 
-378 ALGLSTIP
+378 
-386 TNTKRYTG
+386 
-394 NAAFDAAS
+394 
-402 PEAQASFMRQADQ
+402 
-415 LRRQQQAEY
+415 
-424 KTMIDSQVR
+424 
-433 DATAAYM
+433 
-440 RGVEFPNPPGEADFI
+440 
-455 AAYGVREGNLRYAAG
+455 YAAG

-530 TNAPNFSPVDVDAA
+530 TSTPNFSPVDIDAA

-638 AQLLPRG
+638 AQLLSRG

-660 IENLTKQRAQILA
+660 IENLTEQRAQILA

-764 PDKILQQAEQKMMA
+764 PGKILQQTEQKMMA
-778 DQAGDIDLRI
+778 DPAGDIDLRI

-807 GNPQSRSA
+807 GNQQSRSA

>member
-1 MPVVPTVS
+1 MSYFGLNPVNQNQQLDEAASNPAGFNSDVGFFDNAVGAALSGLYSGLVAKPDQLLWAGMDKIVS
-9 GRQVQSRGVQSAG
+9 PIAQFVNENTSLNDTSVSYIAEQRKLAEQQVKRLTPDAATTGTAG
-22 LQTFS
+22 QVLYGLFDM
-27 QPGIGDAFVR
+27 G
-37 AGTEAIDVFG
+37 G
-47 QAKQRAN
+47 QAVIGTTLGGPVGGAAAVTSLQGFSEFERLTAQGVDFRT
-54 IALAQEA
+54 AQEA
-61 SLNLSQISSD
+61 GLVQGITAGAGTLIPMSL
-71 LLNNPETG
+71 G
-79 LLNLKGKNAI
+79 LRAGGALAEGVA
-89 GKGHEYTQQF
+89 
-99 DAQVEQLAMSLP
+99 AQLARTGESSV
-111 DEQARNAFMQQ
+111 R
-122 AQQQRIQFTTQAGRH
+122 R
-137 EIGQINAY
+137 
-145 EEGQFQATLLNN
+145 
-157 GKNAAAL
+157 AAA
-164 YGDNAAYVLAN
+164 
-175 KQTFQ
+175 
-180 QIEDYGIAHGWSDE
+180 
-194 QIQAKKIEFKEK
+194 
-206 VADAALSQW
+206 
-215 SANNA
+215 
-220 TAFIQSNG
+220 TA
-228 ELSDTAAGARRAVA
+228 
-242 DSDSSERARGI
+242 
-253 RNNNPGNLEYSKTN
+253 
-267 PWVGQTG
+267 
-274 DDGRFAK
+274 
-281 FETPEHGIRAL
+281 
-292 GRNLM
+292 
-297 SYQRQGIDT
+297 
-306 VSEIINRW
+306 
-314 APPTD
+314 
-319 KNDTMSYI
+319 
-327 KAVCEQ
+327 
-333 LGVSADEPLDA
+333 VSAT
-344 SNPDTLKALCAAIIH
+344 PD
-359 HENGSQP
+359 
-366 YSDQQLTAGVSA
+366 
-378 ALGLSTIP
+378 
-386 TNTKRYTG
+386 
-394 NAAFDAAS
+394 
-402 PEAQASFMRQADQ
+402 
-415 LRRQQQAEY
+415 
-424 KTMIDSQVR
+424 
-433 DATAAYM
+433 
-440 RGVEFPNPPGEADFI
+440 I
-455 AAYGVREGNLRYAAG
+455 AYAAG

-516 FGGVGRFINSRGES
+516 FGGVGRFINFRGES
-530 TNAPNFSPVDVDAA
+530 TSAPNFSPVDIDAA

-549 AHHAEIDIAPGVPI
+549 AHHAEIDIAPGVSI

-660 IENLTKQRAQILA
+660 IENLTEQRAQILA

-706 RLEFSRNALAPHE
+706 RLEFSRNALVPHE

-764 PDKILQQAEQKMMA
+764 PGKILQQTEQKMMA
-778 DQAGDIDLRI
+778 DPAGDIDLRI